1 MIKKIII
8 GFLIFLSFTVSINI
22 FNSDTVT
29 AEANNGSIAVLLFSI
44 PFTMC
49 LVNSNLMILPKILS
63 SHNGSY
69 TRYKKGIE
77 NIFLSVTAI
86 LFILHIGLTL
96 LVVGVKVNLLY
107 LIPVC
112 IGIVLIT
119 AANTLPR
126 FQLELNNKKNANEIW
141 NIIIRPFSLPL
152 FIGGGVML
160 LCVFLPSNLLLI
172 GFFFTLFSTLFV
184 SIFYSYKAY
193 QSIK

>member
-8 GFLIFLSFTVSINI
+8 GFFIFLSFTVSINI
-22 FNSDTVT
+22 LNSDTAT

-63 SHNGSY
+63 SHNSSY

-107 LIPVC
+107 LLPVC

-119 AANTLPR
+119 TANTLPR

-160 LCVFLPSNLLLI
+160 LCVFLPINLLLI
-172 GFFFTLFSTLFV
+172 GFFLTLFSTLFA